1 MPRAPRIEYAGAVYH
16 VMCRGDRRERIIRED
31 EDARL
36 FLHTLEEAC
45 ARTGW
50 QVQAYVLMPNHY
62 HLLLETPAANLVAG
76 MRWLQSTYTLRFN
89 ARHRE
94 CGHLFQ
100 GRYKALVVDGAE
112 PEYLRVVSDYIH
124 LNPARA
130 KLLDTERPNLAGYP
144 WSSYGA
150 YVGLMEPPVW
160 LRMERVLESHGWAA
174 DHAGQRGYATYL
186 AGRVAEGRAA
196 HLGPSREFTAVR
208 RGWCLGDG
216 AFRQRLLDR
225 LAGVVAAKQRASYA
239 GASMQAYDEQ
249 AAERLLAQ
257 GLRIVPWTQEELHRA
272 RPSDARKQGLAW
284 LLRTNTTVG
293 CGWITA
299 HLRMGH
305 PSNISR
311 AMHAFV
317 APTTAAY
324 LSLKSKLLKCK
335 D

>member
-1 MPRAPRIEYAGAVYH
+1 VH
-16 VMCRGDRRERIIRED
+16 
-31 EDARL
+31 
-36 FLHTLEEAC
+36 
-45 ARTGW
+45 
-50 QVQAYVLMPNHY
+50 AYVLMPNHY

-89 ARHRE
+89 AHHRE

-130 KLLDTERPNLAGYP
+130 RLLDPERPTLAGYP

-150 YVGLMEPPVW
+150 YVGRTERPVW
-160 LRMERVLESHGWAA
+160 LRVERVLESHGWAA

-186 AGRVAEGRAA
+186 AGRVAECLAA
-196 HLGPSREFTAVR
+196 HPRQPRELTAVR

-216 AFRQRLLDR
+216 AFRQQLLDR

-239 GASMQAYDEQ
+239 GASMQAHDEQ
-249 AAERLLAQ
+249 AAERLLAKA
-257 GLRIVPWTQEELHRA
+257 LRIVPWTPEELQRA
-272 RPSDARKQGLAW
+272 RPSDARKQGLVW
-284 LLRTNTTVG
+284 LLRTSTTVG

-311 AMHAFV
+311 AMHAYV
-317 APTTAAY
+317 APATSASR
-324 LSLKSKLLKCK
+324 SLKRKLLKYDSAEKPCRPLNLPMVP
-335 D
+335 